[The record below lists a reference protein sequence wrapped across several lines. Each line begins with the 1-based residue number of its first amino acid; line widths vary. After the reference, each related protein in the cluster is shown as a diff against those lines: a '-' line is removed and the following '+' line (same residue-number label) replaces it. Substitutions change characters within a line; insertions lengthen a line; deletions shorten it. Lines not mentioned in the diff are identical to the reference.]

1 MATKK
6 EKPTMKTY
14 FISLCLVLIAGLADA
29 TTQSS
34 VSQDK
39 PTRVYVK
46 SYNESCV
53 ETYNIREVD
62 SRYEGEYCV
71 TYSTNT
77 YTYSSTFNELMAFN
91 ENTPGTLCQHDQESS
106 YYADYPGG
114 DLAYVAT
121 YWGSADVDDL
131 STLSWPSGSWPAITG
146 TWIETRTEK
155 DVTGQIGGGSTD
167 CNNKTLGCVPVTSTN
182 ASTSI
187 STNATLPIVQEHC
200 TINVSGTS
208 GTIGTF
214 RIVNYTAHRS
224 AETVMKL
231 QTGGRATSKMKNL
244 FGLTASCYQSIVAS
258 QPSAPYWSVT
268 DTESVPSQ
276 NITIGSYGALNANG
290 VMYKIISDNDDV
302 DVTPRV
308 AGVDYCTFGV
318 SATKY
323 HSYFDLFVQQ
333 ANPGYSFYPT
343 SYEYDVGHAFWQFRT
358 DAPADALQYISTNIT
373 KFLGTPWG
381 FYPTNNPA
389 PSLTNLFTVPG
400 YIQNDGWPT
409 AHSYNIKRTFY
420 IGFPDLLQGLIFT
433 RGIFNAPP
441 MWCATSYNCVGAAR
455 GAGFDADIFG
465 LPWDTTPQNFG
476 VTLIEMYPA
485 PGLVIGPFDDET
497 DIFYS
502 SAPY

>member
-208 GTIGTF
+208 GTIGTVS
-214 RIVNYTAHRS
+214 IINYTARRT

-231 QTGGRATSKMKNL
+231 QTGGRATSKLKNL
-244 FGLTASCYQSIVAS
+244 FGLTASCSQLNVAP
-258 QPSAPYWSVT
+258 QPSAPYWYVT
-268 DTESVPSQ
+268 SNPSVPSQ
-276 NITIGSYGALNANG
+276 NITIGGYGALNTNG
-290 VMYKIISDNDDV
+290 VMYKIIPDNDDV

-308 AGVDYCTFGV
+308 AGVDYYTFNI
-318 SATKY
+318 SAQKY
-323 HSYFDLFVQQ
+323 HSYFEVFV
-333 ANPGYSFYPT
+333 NMPYPPGTGTLGFYPNFMMQ
-343 SYEYDVGHAFWQFRT
+343 SGGINAGHAWWRLST
-358 DAPADALQYISTNIT
+358 DAPTNAVNQFISSDRSQFLSKQVGYGNTGWGVNFDFFLQVLPATYISGAGKLYNTDPDSNSQSIPVMTNHIGWDDLING
-373 KFLGTPWG
+373 LGYTG
-381 FYPTNNPA
+381 ELQNH
-389 PSLTNLFTVPG
+389 PG
-400 YIQNDGWPT
+400 TWDGLE
-409 AHSYNIKRTFY
+409 N
-420 IGFPDLLQGLIFT
+420 
-433 RGIFNAPP
+433 
-441 MWCATSYNCVGAAR
+441 NCVTQTRSVG
-455 GAGFDADIFG
+455 GIV
-465 LPWDTTPQNFG
+465 G
-476 VTLIEMYPA
+476 VTLPNPSPLFPEPF
-485 PGLVIGPFDDET
+485 GLDL
-497 DIFYS
+497 YYNS
-502 SAPY
+502 NSY